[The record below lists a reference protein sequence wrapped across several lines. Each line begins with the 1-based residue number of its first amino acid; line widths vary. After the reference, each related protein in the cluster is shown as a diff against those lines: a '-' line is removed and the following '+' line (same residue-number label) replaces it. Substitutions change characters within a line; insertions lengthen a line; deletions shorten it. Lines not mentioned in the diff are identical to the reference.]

1 MLITLD
7 NINKSLG
14 GHPILKGITLQ
25 INRGDKIGLIGANGS
40 GKSTL
45 LQVIYGDL
53 EPEVGKVHRL
63 SQLKVGFLK
72 QVVQMSCQ
80 RTVLE
85 EALSVFEELHSL
97 EKERIN
103 LISRIESN
111 LQNKKV
117 DLLLMRA
124 GDVQAQWESLG
135 GYTYELET
143 KQTLFGLS
151 FDRFSIQRKVGE
163 LSGGEQSRLNLA
175 KLLLTKSDML
185 LLDEPTNHLDLNAL
199 NWLGNFLNNYSNSYL
214 IVSHDRYFLDK
225 TVNNI
230 IELDRGSLEFYSG
243 NYSTFYKTKKKR
255 LRSKKKAFQKQ
266 NDFIKKTEEF
276 IQRNLAG
283 QKTKQAK
290 SRRNMLNRLQYQ
302 EKPFKSEQFIKL
314 KLNTKRS
321 SSNRVLTVKSL
332 SVGYAETVIA
342 EDINFEL
349 YRGQRMGIVGPN
361 GSGKTTLLK
370 TILAEIPPVQGKV
383 IIGKDLD
390 SAYYHQH
397 MLELNPQLSVLE
409 EIREVFPT
417 LSNGVLRNHL
427 AKFLFQGEKVFS
439 KVSSLSEGEKSRLS
453 LSKIFL
459 SQANFLVLDE
469 PSNHLDIPC
478 REALE
483 TALSEYKGTV
493 LLVTHD
499 RYLLNKVTE
508 RLLILDT
515 LSQSTFFEGRYFE
528 WESSQACQTSKALF
542 NSVDYKTPNTQGHN
556 SSDKL
561 SKNELKR
568 VKDRCQYLEKKIQ
581 EIESK
586 IEFVTAKMNLTS
598 ISNDYNQLQE
608 LGWQHKKLSEKR
620 SLLYGEWE
628 KSLLLLE
635 VQ

>member
-7 NINKSLG
+7 NISKSLG
-14 GHPILKGITLQ
+14 GDPILQGISLQ

-45 LQVIYGDL
+45 LQVIHGDL
-53 EPEVGKVHRL
+53 EPEVGKVNRL

-72 QVVQMSCQ
+72 QIVQMPCQ

-85 EALSVFEELHSL
+85 EALSVFEEIHSL
-97 EKERIN
+97 EKEQTN

-117 DLLLMRA
+117 DLLLMRS

-143 KQTLFGLS
+143 KQVLFGLS

-175 KLLLTKSDML
+175 KLLLKKSDML

-230 IELDRGSLEFYSG
+230 IELDRGRPEFYSG
-243 NYSTFYKTKKKR
+243 NYSTFYKEKERR
-255 LRSKKKAFQKQ
+255 LRSKEKAFQKQ
-266 NDFIKKTEEF
+266 NAFIKKTEEF
-276 IQRNLAG
+276 IRRNLAG

-314 KLNTKRS
+314 KLNIKRS
-321 SSNRVLTVKSL
+321 SSNRVLTAKNL
-332 SVGYAETVIA
+332 SIGYAETVLT
-342 EDINFEL
+342 EDINFKL
-349 YRGQRMGIVGPN
+349 HRGQRMGIIGPN

-370 TILAEIPPVQGKV
+370 TILGKIPPVQGEV

-390 SAYYHQH
+390 FAYYHQH
-397 MLELNPQLSVLE
+397 MLELNPQFSVLE
-409 EIREVFPT
+409 EIRET
-417 LSNGVLRNHL
+417 LPALSDRDLRNHL

-439 KVSSLSEGEKSRLS
+439 KVSSLSGGEKSRLS

-483 TALSEYKGTV
+483 TALLGYKGTL

-528 WESSQACQTSKALF
+528 WESSQSFQTSKALVS
-542 NSVDYKTPNTQGHN
+542 SVDCKVPNTRGHS

-568 VKDRCQYLEKKIQ
+568 VKEKCQCLEKKIQ

-586 IEFVTAKMNLTS
+586 IEFVTAKMNSTS

-608 LGWQHKKLSEKR
+608 LGLQHKKLSEKR
-620 SLLYGEWE
+620 SHLYEEWE

>member
-7 NINKSLG
+7 NISKSLG
-14 GHPILKGITLQ
+14 GNPILKGISLQ
-25 INRGDKIGLIGANGS
+25 INRGDKIGLVGANGS

-45 LQVIYGDL
+45 LQVIHGDL
-53 EPEVGKVHRL
+53 EPEVGKINHL

-72 QVVQMSCQ
+72 QIVHVPCQ
-80 RTVLE
+80 HTVLE
-85 EALSVFEELHSL
+85 EALSVFEEIHSL
-97 EKERIN
+97 EKEQTN

-111 LQNKKV
+111 LQNEKV
-117 DLLLMRA
+117 DLLLMRS
-124 GDVQAQWESLG
+124 GDVQVQWEALG

-143 KQTLFGLS
+143 KQVLFGLS

-175 KLLLTKSDML
+175 KLLLIKPDML
-185 LLDEPTNHLDLNAL
+185 LLDEPTNHLDLSAL
-199 NWLGNFLNNYSNSYL
+199 NWLSNFLNNYSNSYL

-225 TVNNI
+225 TVNKI
-230 IELDRGSLEFYSG
+230 IELDRGRLEFYSG
-243 NYSTFYKTKKKR
+243 NYSTFYKEKDRR
-255 LRSKKKAFQKQ
+255 LRSKEKAFQKQ
-266 NDFIKKTEEF
+266 NDLIKKTEEF

-290 SRRNMLNRLQYQ
+290 SRRNMLNRFLYK
-302 EKPFKSEQFIKL
+302 EKPYKTEKLIEL
-314 KLNTKRS
+314 KLNIKRS
-321 SSNRVLTVKSL
+321 SSHQVLTAENL
-332 SVGYAETVIA
+332 SVGYAKTAIA
-342 EDINFEL
+342 KDIDFKL

-370 TILAEIPPVQGKV
+370 TILGEIPPVRGKV

-397 MLELNPQLSVLE
+397 MLELNPQLTVLE
-409 EIREVFPT
+409 EIREALPT
-417 LSNGVLRNHL
+417 LSNRDLRNHL
-427 AKFLFQGEKVFS
+427 AQFLFQGEKVFS
-439 KVSSLSEGEKSRLS
+439 KVSSLSGGEKSRLS

-483 TALSEYKGTV
+483 TALLGYKGTL

-508 RLLILDT
+508 KLLILDT
-515 LSQSTFFEGRYFE
+515 LPQSTFFEGKYFE
-528 WESSQACQTSKALF
+528 WESSQSFQTSKVLVS
-542 NSVDYKTPNTQGHN
+542 SVDSKVPNSRSHN

-568 VKDRCQYLEKKIQ
+568 IKEKCQYLEKKIQ

-586 IEFVTAKMNLTS
+586 IEVVTVKMNLTS

-608 LGWQHKKLSEKR
+608 LGLRHKKLSEKR
-620 SLLYGEWE
+620 SLLYEEWE
-628 KSLLLLE
+628 KILLLLE
-635 VQ
+635 VH

>member
-7 NINKSLG
+7 NISKSLG

-85 EALSVFEELHSL
+85 EALSVFEEIHSL

-117 DLLLMRA
+117 DLLLMRS

-243 NYSTFYKTKKKR
+243 NYSTFYKTKERR
-255 LRSKKKAFQKQ
+255 LRSKEKAFQKQ

-321 SSNRVLTVKSL
+321 SSNRVLTVKNL

-370 TILAEIPPVQGKV
+370 TILGEIPPVQGKV

-439 KVSSLSEGEKSRLS
+439 KVSSLSGGEKSRLS

-508 RLLILDT
+508 RLLILDIPP
-515 LSQSTFFEGRYFE
+515 QSKCFEGRYFE

-608 LGWQHKKLSEKR
+608 LGWQHKQLSEKR
-620 SLLYGEWE
+620 SFLYGEWE